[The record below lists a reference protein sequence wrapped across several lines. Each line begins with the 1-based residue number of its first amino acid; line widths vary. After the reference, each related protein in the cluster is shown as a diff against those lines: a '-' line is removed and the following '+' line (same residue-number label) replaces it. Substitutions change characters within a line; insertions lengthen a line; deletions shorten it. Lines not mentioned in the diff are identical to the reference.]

1 MRGIGSCVSRCRQPW
16 LIGSLNRELPQI
28 RNVVCN
34 ALIRLLI
41 SNKQNPDSQ
50 DPRHIRTGCIPL
62 TACSTVQRDAIG
74 RRSRPSRHGSIPQRP
89 RLHRVEIASAEVPA
103 GAESA
108 RGISPRAA
116 HRSGLDTLASSGSC
130 HRTKAAASRREL
142 ELLLL
147 PVDSLPTSVTCP
159 LRSTGITPLPR
170 YYGAVRPYPPHRYFQ
185 PRSFPACTFSLSIAG
200 QVLKFRTRARTRVMP
215 PIHRAPRGQ

>member
-1 MRGIGSCVSRCRQPW
+1 MGQPSV
-16 LIGSLNRELPQI
+16 LTSSNRISTLPQRFACARLSRPYLPEI
-28 RNVVCN
+28 ISRRFRNV
-34 ALIRLLI
+34 
-41 SNKQNPDSQ
+41 
-50 DPRHIRTGCIPL
+50 
-62 TACSTVQRDAIG
+62 
-74 RRSRPSRHGSIPQRP
+74 
-89 RLHRVEIASAEVPA
+89 
-103 GAESA
+103 AESA
-108 RGISPRAA
+108 RGVSPRAA

-147 PVDSLPTSVTCP
+147 PVGSLPTSVTCP

-170 YYGAVRPYPPHRYFQ
+170 YYGAVRPCPPHRYFR
-185 PRSFPACTFSLSIAG
+185 PRSFAACTFSLGIAG

>member
-1 MRGIGSCVSRCRQPW
+1 MLRANAVVATSEPAFQIAEDQMGDGQKVLGHAGITLRRDRQMP
-16 LIGSLNRELPQI
+16 I
-28 RNVVCN
+28 
-34 ALIRLLI
+34 A
-41 SNKQNPDSQ
+41 
-50 DPRHIRTGCIPL
+50 
-62 TACSTVQRDAIG
+62 AIG
-74 RRSRPSRHGSIPQRP
+74 QRR
-89 RLHRVEIASAEVPA
+89 IAAPGV

-108 RGISPRAA
+108 RGVSPRAA

-147 PVDSLPTSVTCP
+147 PVGSLPTSVTCP
-159 LRSTGITPLPR
+159 LRSTGITSLPR
-170 YYGAVRPYPPHRYFQ
+170 YYGAVRPCPPHRYFR
-185 PRSFPACTFSLSIAG
+185 PRSFAACTFSLGIAG

>member
-1 MRGIGSCVSRCRQPW
+1 MPEPEPSSRRLYAGHRLGSRQVAPR
-16 LIGSLNRELPQI
+16 LIPGERLPPGFDVIDTLSTRHQ
-28 RNVVCN
+28 RFACARLSQPCPPGYCPDVCCN
-34 ALIRLLI
+34 A
-41 SNKQNPDSQ
+41 
-50 DPRHIRTGCIPL
+50 
-62 TACSTVQRDAIG
+62 
-74 RRSRPSRHGSIPQRP
+74 
-89 RLHRVEIASAEVPA
+89 
-103 GAESA
+103 AESA
-108 RGISPRAA
+108 RGVSPRAA

-170 YYGAVRPYPPHRYFQ
+170 YYGAVRPYPPHRYFR
-185 PRSFPACTFSLSIAG
+185 PRSFAACTFSLSIAG